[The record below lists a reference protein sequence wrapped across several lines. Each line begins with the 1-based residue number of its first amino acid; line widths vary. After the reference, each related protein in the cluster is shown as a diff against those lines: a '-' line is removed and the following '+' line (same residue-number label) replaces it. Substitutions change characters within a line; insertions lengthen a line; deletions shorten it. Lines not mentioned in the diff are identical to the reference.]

1 MNRGIFRLVFDI
13 QRKGS
18 QHWIRV
24 TQNDTARVIEA
35 QLTDGGNTYVI
46 EKDCTATFR
55 ANNGTELDLACNIVD
70 GKIVFAIPTNVTG
83 TVGTLDA
90 EFALYGAGKKL
101 ITAPAFQITVVEAIG
116 NDTPVEADDNFS
128 ALTAALSQVATAVQS
143 ANTAAGAANTAANSA
158 NVAASTAATAANSA
172 NTAAGTATTA
182 SIQANVAANAANG
195 IAADLKEDY
204 YNEWTSA
211 TSLVSGLTIK
221 YKRFGALVAIELS
234 APSGY
239 FDLTTPTKLCV
250 LPEMC
255 KPLNG
260 TLLTAHTYYGV
271 PVGFTIEADGSLYW
285 TKNGNFE
292 QEFESPDLGQ
302 SIQLLYAAKDLAL

>member
-46 EKDCTATFR
+46 EQDCTAVFR
-55 ANNGTELDLACNIVD
+55 ANNGTELALACDIVD
-70 GKIVFAIPTNVTG
+70 GKIVFAIPTSVTG

-90 EFALYGAGKKL
+90 EFALYGADEAL
-101 ITAPAFQITVVEAIG
+101 ITSPAFQITVVEAIG
-116 NDTPVEADDNFS
+116 SDAPVEEDDNFS
-128 ALTAALSQVATAVQS
+128 ALTTALSQVATAVQS
-143 ANTAAGAANTAANSA
+143 ANTAAGAANT
-158 NVAASTAATAANSA
+158 
-172 NTAAGTATTA
+172 
-182 SIQANVAANAANG
+182 
-195 IAADLKEDY
+195 IAEYLEEDY

-234 APSGY
+234 ATGDY
-239 FDLTTPTKLCV
+239 FDVITQTKLCV
-250 LPEMC
+250 LPELC

-271 PVGFTIEADGSLYW
+271 PVGFTIAADGSLYW
-285 TKNGNFE
+285 TKNGSFK
-292 QEFESPDLGQ
+292 QELESPDLDLA
-302 SIQLLYAAKDLAL
+302 IQLLYAAKDLIL